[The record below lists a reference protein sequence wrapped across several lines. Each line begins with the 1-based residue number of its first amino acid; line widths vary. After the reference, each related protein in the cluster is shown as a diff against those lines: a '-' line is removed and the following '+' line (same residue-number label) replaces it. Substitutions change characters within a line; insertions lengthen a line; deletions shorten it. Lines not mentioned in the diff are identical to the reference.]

1 VVDLAR
7 STAWLGALGIAGCY
21 PTPDPPWLVTR
32 TEMIA
37 VRLEVTRTGALSEP
51 VAAAP
56 HDRIRTEMLP
66 GDTAR
71 MRPLVVAP
79 DRVWDPDE
87 IDVAYFACFGTL
99 CAGLLHDPAAEQPC
113 GARLD
118 PAIPVCAIGRGPDA
132 EFVMPTEPL
141 ELVSFGVPQIFGI
154 AGTPGV
160 SDTDTC
166 IAAVRAQP
174 FGDLSDCMLVERAV
188 AVGPS
193 WVLQLLQSELEGSDT
208 SGSSGDTGTSG
219 SDTGTDDSTSGGD
232 TDGSYTPPPEVYLQW
247 PNFNPEV
254 ERFTVV
260 ITRGA
265 AERTIDAAPSDR
277 LSVRAGDRILVVLLE
292 DPRDSQAPAVLLEPD
307 GTIIRRFERP
317 QARWYATA
325 SLDDRTAG
333 GSALMGVVP
342 RGVPEFRIDAVLD
355 DDYGGFAWGSL
366 HFEVDDTSG

>member
-1 VVDLAR
+1 MW
-7 STAWLGALGIAGCY
+7 TLGIAACY

-37 VRLEVTRTGALSEP
+37 LRLEVTREGELSEP

-56 HDRIRTEMLP
+56 PDRIRTEMLP

-71 MRPLVVAP
+71 MRPFVVAP
-79 DRVWDPDE
+79 DQVWDPDE
-87 IDVAYFACFGTL
+87 LDVAYFACFGTL
-99 CAGLLHDPAAEQPC
+99 CAGSLHEPAAEQPC
-113 GARLD
+113 GERLD
-118 PAIPVCAIGRGPDA
+118 PAAPACTVGRGPNA

-141 ELVSFGVPQIFGI
+141 ELVSFGVPRILGI

-160 SDTDTC
+160 SDTDAC
-166 IAAVRAQP
+166 ITAVRARP
-174 FGDLSDCMLVERAV
+174 FGDLSDCMLAEQAV

-193 WVLQLLQSELEGSDT
+193 WVVQLLQSELLEGSGT
-208 SGSSGDTGTSG
+208 GGTSG
-219 SDTGTDDSTSGGD
+219 SDDGTDGGTDDGTDDATDDGTSGSD

-260 ITRGA
+260 IKRGT
-265 AERTIDAAPSDR
+265 AERILDAAPSDR
-277 LSVRAGDRILVVLLE
+277 LSVRAGDRILVVLAQ

-307 GTIIRRFERP
+307 GTILRRFEQP
-317 QARWYATA
+317 LTRWYATA
-325 SLDDRTAG
+325 PLDERNAG
-333 GSALMGVVP
+333 SNAMNWVVP
-342 RGVPEFRIDAVLD
+342 RGVPEFRIDALLD
-355 DDYGGFAWGSL
+355 DGHGGIGWGSL